1 LKATAYPASAE
12 TDWGGVQTYAKF
24 LMCWNNRPVLTDYL
38 LTCRH
43 LINFD
48 CWLLALDLSTQTT
61 LTTCMP
67 FIRLPWLWSFL
78 KSTAHLV
85 LLPI

>member
-1 LKATAYPASAE
+1 LKATANPASAE
-12 TDWGGVQTYAKF
+12 TDWGGVQTYANF
-24 LMCWNNRPVLTDYL
+24 FTCWNNQPVLTDYL

-48 CWLLALDLSTQTT
+48 CWLSDPDLSTQTT
-61 LTTCMP
+61 LTTRMP
-67 FIRLPWLWSFL
+67 FIRLPWLWL
-78 KSTAHLV
+78 LLRSTAHLV